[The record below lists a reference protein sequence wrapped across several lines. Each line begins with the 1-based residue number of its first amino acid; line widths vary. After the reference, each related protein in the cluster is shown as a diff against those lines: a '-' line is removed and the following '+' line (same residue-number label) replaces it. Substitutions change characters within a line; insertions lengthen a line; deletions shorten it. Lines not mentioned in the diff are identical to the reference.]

1 MSKRNIL
8 IKEAIILAGGLG
20 TRLQDAVPNLPKV
33 MAPVAG
39 HPFLTHVIRYLLSQ
53 GIERFIFSLGYK
65 HEVIEAYLKTE
76 FPYLNYFIVLEEQPL
91 GTGGAIK
98 FALAKSIE
106 RDVLIVNGDTLFKV
120 DIDVLKE
127 KHIKDQSECTIV
139 LKPMRHFDRYGVVET
154 DQDGRILRFTEKKF
168 VEKGNINGG
177 IYILNKVSFLKRT
190 FPKVFSFEKDYLAKY
205 VDTLPFYGIF
215 EDKYFID
222 IGIPAD
228 FERAQ
233 RELEQSL
240 LNLKEVDDTWTLF
253 LDRDGVINKNKDD
266 SYVFNKEEFQFIDGA
281 KEALAKL
288 HDVFG
293 KIIIVTNQRGIGKGL
308 MDEKALGEIH
318 QHMLDEIEQAG
329 GWVDALYYCV
339 INDDKHHDRKP
350 NPGMILEAGRMYPE
364 IQFSKS
370 IMVGD
375 KMSDMQLGRNTGVY
389 TIMITSSQSG
399 DFESHPDVDLRFDSL
414 KEFAD
419 KF

>member
-1 MSKRNIL
+1 M
-8 IKEAIILAGGLG
+8 AGGLG
-20 TRLQDAVPNLPKV
+20 TRLQEAVPDLPKA

-65 HEVIEAYLKTE
+65 HEVIEEYLKAE
-76 FPYLNYFIVLEEQPL
+76 FPYLNYVIVLEEQPL
-91 GTGGAIK
+91 GTGGAIQ
-98 FALAKSIE
+98 FALASSIE

-120 DIDVLKE
+120 EIDLMKE
-127 KHIKDQSECTIV
+127 KHIQDQSECTIA
-139 LKPMRHFDRYGVVET
+139 LKPMYHFDRYGVVET
-154 DQDGRILRFTEKKF
+154 NDDGKILKFTEKKF
-168 VEKGNINGG
+168 VEEGNINGG

-190 FPKVFSFEKDYLAKY
+190 FPEVFSFEKDYLAKY
-205 VDTLPFYGIF
+205 VDTVPFYGIV

-222 IGIPAD
+222 IGIPSD

-233 RELEQSL
+233 DELRQRP
-240 LNLKEVDDTWTLF
+240 LNLKKVDDTWTLF

-266 SYVFNKEEFQFIDGA
+266 SYIFHIGEFQFIDGV
-281 KEALAKL
+281 KEALSKL
-288 HDVFG
+288 HDTFG
-293 KIIIVTNQRGIGKGL
+293 KIIIITNQRGIGKGL
-308 MDEKALGEIH
+308 MDEKALGDIH
-318 QHMLDEIEQAG
+318 QHMLDEIEHAG
-329 GWVDALYYCV
+329 GWIDALYYCP

-364 IQFSKS
+364 IDFSKS

-389 TIMITSSQSG
+389 TVMISSTQSG
-399 DFESHPDVDLRFDSL
+399 DFATHADVDLKVDSL
-414 KEFAD
+414 KEFAN